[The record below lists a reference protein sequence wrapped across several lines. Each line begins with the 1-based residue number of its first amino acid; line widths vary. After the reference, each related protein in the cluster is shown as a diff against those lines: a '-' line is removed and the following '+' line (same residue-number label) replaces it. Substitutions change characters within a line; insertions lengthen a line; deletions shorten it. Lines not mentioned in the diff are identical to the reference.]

1 MTCRSDLP
9 IDNLFFNLKNNFLIN
24 LFYLFGFFKPIF
36 FIYFIGFFKP
46 IFFFLFIFVIFFFF
60 KFFFFFFYF
69 FNFFNFS
76 FCFFSFGTTPGLTFR
91 PGTRK
96 CKYWEGRENCFL
108 FSERY

>member
-46 IFFFLFIFVIFFFF
+46 IFFFLFIGFIKPNYLFFLSIGFLNRIIL
-60 KFFFFFFYF
+60 
-69 FNFFNFS
+69 NFFIKNV
-76 FCFFSFGTTPGLTFR
+76 FFSL
-91 PGTRK
+91 
-96 CKYWEGRENCFL
+96 
-108 FSERY
+108 